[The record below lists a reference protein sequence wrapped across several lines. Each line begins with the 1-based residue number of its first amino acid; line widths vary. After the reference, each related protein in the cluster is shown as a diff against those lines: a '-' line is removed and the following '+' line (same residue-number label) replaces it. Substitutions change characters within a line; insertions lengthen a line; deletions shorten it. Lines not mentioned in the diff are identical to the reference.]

1 MLALRKEGIP
11 DELKRDNRWV
21 AFNIN
26 HEGKKIPIDP
36 KVEFDY
42 RVASISD
49 PETWGAF
56 EQAASLVENGLYPA
70 VAYAKPKGDSL
81 LFNDLDKHLEK
92 CKSEEEKKDLIKKHE
107 ALLRQLGYFNTY
119 MEQSISGT
127 GVHLLARGS
136 LNPELATGSSP
147 TMPLEIYGPEDARF
161 IIMTGHRLNDFDISS
176 EERTVGAIQNLHKH
190 YFPPKTKTS
199 NYEPASSSSTYSGN
213 GVSPAAPVIPPI
225 EEPIRSDEE
234 VIRLMLRDK
243 KAGLLWNGDWEQV
256 TDENG
261 NQKYTQQHYADM
273 VLIRKLVFYTGNCPT
288 QVDRLF
294 RLSPCF
300 RQYGKDGKWTKYE
313 SDIKKDIHT
322 TSTTCLAVY
331 DPDYHKN
338 DMVVAENFLVTDNGV
353 AAVDETDLWKP
364 DFDTLYKSLNDPD
377 PEKRPIKSEK
387 LRAMLKEYIAKNRY
401 KDNIIYIPYL
411 FSEDRNVNGC

>member
-36 KVEFDY
+36 KVEFAY

-49 PETWGAF
+49 PETWGTF

-92 CKSEEEKKDLIKKHE
+92 CKSKEEKEDLIKNYE
-107 ALLRQLGYFNTY
+107 ALLRQFENFDTY

-199 NYEPASSSSTYSGN
+199 NYEPASSSSTY
-213 GVSPAAPVIPPI
+213 
-225 EEPIRSDEE
+225 
-234 VIRLMLRDK
+234 
-243 KAGLLWNGDWEQV
+243 
-256 TDENG
+256 
-261 NQKYTQQHYADM
+261 
-273 VLIRKLVFYTGNCPT
+273 
-288 QVDRLF
+288 
-294 RLSPCF
+294 
-300 RQYGKDGKWTKYE
+300 
-313 SDIKKDIHT
+313 
-322 TSTTCLAVY
+322 
-331 DPDYHKN
+331 
-338 DMVVAENFLVTDNGV
+338 
-353 AAVDETDLWKP
+353 
-364 DFDTLYKSLNDPD
+364 
-377 PEKRPIKSEK
+377 
-387 LRAMLKEYIAKNRY
+387 
-401 KDNIIYIPYL
+401 
-411 FSEDRNVNGC
+411 